1 MEVFYQPRLPN
12 FRMEFRDSLTLRQK
26 EQKKKKNHVTP
37 YLKIV
42 TLFLDLLQIR
52 KIEILFLNHEI
63 LF

>member
-26 EQKKKKNHVTP
+26 EQKKSRHSV
-37 YLKIV
+37 LKIV